1 LARDLQMARY
11 FFNINGV
18 RLSLDEEGEELP
30 DDEAAWQEATI
41 IAGELFKHID
51 GKFRPGEDWA
61 LEVTDDQ
68 RKPLYT
74 IQISARV
81 TK

>member
-1 LARDLQMARY
+1 MARY
-11 FFNINGV
+11 FFNIQGAHPI
-18 RLSLDEEGEELP
+18 LDEEGEELS
-30 DDEAAWQEATI
+30 DNEAAWQVATM
-41 IAGELFKHID
+41 IAGELFKHSD
-51 GKFRPGEDWA
+51 GKFRPGQDWA

-81 TK
+81 TE